1 MTRSLGSIKH
11 RAQLM
16 ATQPIPQQESLE
28 QQLVQLVSERLLET
42 QPGFNADSNLYDNGL
57 DSMAIMQLLIL
68 IEEEYGVAL
77 PESELTRQNFSTVRG
92 VAGLIR
98 ARTSASTGG

>member
-1 MTRSLGSIKH
+1 MP
-11 RAQLM
+11 
-16 ATQPIPQQESLE
+16 TQPIPQQEPLE
-28 QQLVQLVSERLLET
+28 KQLVHLVSERLLET
-42 QPGFNADSNLYDNGL
+42 QPGFDADSNLYDAGL

-77 PESELTRQNFSTVRG
+77 PDGELTKQNFSTVRR

-98 ARTSASTGG
+98 ARAATAEG

>member
-1 MTRSLGSIKH
+1 
-11 RAQLM
+11 M
-16 ATQPIPQQESLE
+16 ATQPIPQQQSLE

-42 QPGFNADSNLYDNGL
+42 QPGFNADSNLYDSGL

-68 IEEEYGVAL
+68 LEEEYGVAV
-77 PESELTRQNFSTVRG
+77 PEGELTRQNFSTVRS

-98 ARTSASTGG
+98 ARIKPSSEG

>member
-1 MTRSLGSIKH
+1 LTTLGRSIKH

-16 ATQPIPQQESLE
+16 ATQPIPQQEPLE
-28 QQLVQLVSERLLET
+28 HALVHLVRERLLET
-42 QPGFNADSNLYDNGL
+42 PPDFDADSNLYHCGL

-77 PESELTRQNFSTVRG
+77 PEADLTRLNFSTVRG

-98 ARTSASTGG
+98 ARAAAVAEG

>member
-1 MTRSLGSIKH
+1 
-11 RAQLM
+11 M

-42 QPGFNADSNLYDNGL
+42 PPGFNADSNLYDSGL

-68 IEEEYGVAL
+68 IEEEFGVAL
-77 PESELTRQNFSTVRG
+77 PESELTRQNFSTVRS
-92 VAGLIR
+92 VASLVR
-98 ARTSASTGG
+98 ARTAPSTGG

>member
-1 MTRSLGSIKH
+1 
-11 RAQLM
+11 M
-16 ATQPIPQQESLE
+16 ATQPIPQQEPLE

-42 QPGFNADSNLYDNGL
+42 QPGFDAGSNLYDSGL

-68 IEEEYGVAL
+68 IEEEFGVSL
-77 PESELTRQNFSTVRG
+77 PESELTRQNFSTVRS

-98 ARTSASTGG
+98 ARATATAQG